1 MKKSIWHKRLTAMV
15 LSGIMA
21 LSVTSSPVLAAESM
35 NLTLEE
41 GVKLALENNRS
52 IQQSE
57 ADADS
62 AQWALTEAKGSKGLT
77 VSWNSTASHIGGDS
91 VVNRDK
97 DYTNTLSAQLPIYSG
112 GQLENNVKK
121 AKLGVDVSSL
131 TLENTKQSVKL
142 EATEDYYKI
151 MQCRNLV
158 KVQEESVDKLQQ
170 HLKNVTAQYTVGT
183 VAKSDVLRSQVELA
197 SASQSLVSARN
208 NYDLAMSA
216 FNNVVGLPLH
226 MIINIE
232 GDLDYEKYDLQLD
245 NCIDYALQHRADGIA
260 ADKAVRQTEASIKM
274 AQAGQL
280 PQIALAASDYRDD
293 DTAFGK
299 DLGDK
304 WSVGVTANWNLFD
317 SNVTKAQIRQAEAAN
332 RKAKETASQKKD
344 AIQLEVRQAYLT
356 MIAAEKN
363 IQTTKVAVDQAQED
377 YKIAQVR
384 YSAGVGTNIDVIDA
398 QVALTSAQTNYI
410 QSLYDYNTSKAS
422 LDRAMGIPVDLDVST
437 YWENVSTEK

>member
-1 MKKSIWHKRLTAMV
+1 MKKSILHKRLTAMV

-21 LSVTSSPVLAAESM
+21 LSITSSPVLAAESM

-52 IQQSE
+52 IQQSA
-57 ADADS
+57 ADSDS
-62 AQWALTEAKGSKGLT
+62 AQWALKEAKGNKGL
-77 VSWNSTASHIGGDS
+77 SIAWNSTANAVGGS
-91 VVNRDK
+91 YYTGRDK
-97 DYTNTLSAQLPIYSG
+97 DYTNTLSAQLPIYTG
-112 GQLENNVKK
+112 GQLENTVKK
-121 AKLGVDVSSL
+121 AKLGVDVGTL

-197 SASQSLVSARN
+197 SANQSLVSAHN

-226 MIINIE
+226 TIINIE
-232 GDLDYEKYDLQLD
+232 GDLNYEKYDLQLD
-245 NCIDYALQHRADGIA
+245 PCIEYALQHRADGIA
-260 ADKAVRQTEASIKM
+260 TDKAVKQAEAGIKV

-280 PQIALAASDYRDD
+280 PQLAVTASDTIDD
-293 DTAFGK
+293 NSPFGK
-299 DLGDK
+299 DVMDK
-304 WSVGVTANWNLFD
+304 WAVGVTANWNLFD
-317 SNVTKAQIRQAEAAN
+317 SNVTQAKIRQAEAAK
-332 RKAKETASQKKD
+332 RKADETANQKKD
-344 AIQLEVRQAYLT
+344 AIQLEVRQAYLN

-437 YWENVSTEK
+437 YWENAPTEK